1 MEAVYNILVV
11 DDDPAIV
18 ELVGETL
25 AGVGMHIVPCTD
37 ATHALALFEQTPVDL
52 VMLDVMVPVIFLS
65 AKGEEADK
73 VLGLMSGADDYIT
86 KPFLPRELVARVKS
100 CLRRASYAAMPVR
113 EDVVA
118 CRGIEINRTTHRASL
133 HGTEL
138 TLTPK
143 EFDVLALLLEAHGK
157 PVATSELYEKVW
169 GEQFLA
175 SSANSVM
182 VHIRHLRTKLS
193 KLDSD
198 QVFIETVWGV
208 GYKIAPYG
216 T

>member
-1 MEAVYNILVV
+1 M
-11 DDDPAIV
+11 
-18 ELVGETL
+18 
-25 AGVGMHIVPCTD
+25 
-37 ATHALALFEQTPVDL
+37 
-52 VMLDVMVPVIFLS
+52 IFLS
-65 AKGEEADK
+65 AKGR
-73 VLGLMSGADDYIT
+73 
-86 KPFLPRELVARVKS
+86 KPIRSSAYERRRRLYHQAILPRELVARVKS

-193 KLDSD
+193 NSILIRSLLR
-198 QVFIETVWGV
+198 QSGVWV
-208 GYKIAPYG
+208 TKSLRMARRKNCSCILYKESRIDDILS
-216 T
+216 